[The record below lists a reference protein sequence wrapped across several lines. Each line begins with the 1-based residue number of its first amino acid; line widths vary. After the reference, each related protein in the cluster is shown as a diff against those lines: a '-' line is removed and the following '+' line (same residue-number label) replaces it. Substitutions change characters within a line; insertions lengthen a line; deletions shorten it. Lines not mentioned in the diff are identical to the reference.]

1 MLTINNTNS
10 TRFLYKNILKSL
22 QNSEVKEEI
31 GMKGGAVNEY
41 QCISDNK

>member
-1 MLTINNTNS
+1 MLTNQ
-10 TRFLYKNILKSL
+10 R
-22 QNSEVKEEI
+22 NSEVKREI